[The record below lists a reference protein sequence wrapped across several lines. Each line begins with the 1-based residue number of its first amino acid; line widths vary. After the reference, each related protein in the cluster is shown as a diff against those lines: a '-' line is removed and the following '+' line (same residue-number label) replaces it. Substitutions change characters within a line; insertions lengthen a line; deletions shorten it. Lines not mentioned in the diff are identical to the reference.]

1 MAFMGWQCNLFD
13 GTPERQAMGSRIVN
27 LGLLVYV
34 VGVVW
39 GLLRI
44 DARPLARFVLALL
57 WPLGPMAFVATLT
70 ILFVASLIA
79 FPLFGAVVLTATGV
93 LWWALT

>member
-1 MAFMGWQCNLFD
+1 MGF
-13 GTPERQAMGSRIVN
+13 GIVN

-70 ILFVASLIA
+70 ILFAASLVA
-79 FPLFGAVVLTATGV
+79 FPMFGAAVLAAAG
-93 LWWALT
+93 LAWWTFT

>member
-1 MAFMGWQCNLFD
+1 M
-13 GTPERQAMGSRIVN
+13 T

-39 GLLRI
+39 GLVRI
-44 DARPLARFVLALL
+44 DARPLARVALALL
-57 WPLGPMAFVATLT
+57 WPLGPIAFTVTLT

-79 FPLFGAVVLTATGV
+79 FPLFGAIVLAATGA

>member
-1 MAFMGWQCNLFD
+1 
-13 GTPERQAMGSRIVN
+13 VN

-44 DARPLARFVLALL
+44 DARPFARFVLAVL

-79 FPLFGAVVLTATGV
+79 FPLFGAAVLTATGV
-93 LWWALT
+93 LWWAFT